1 MEVRVQSRKL
11 GALKRVPVGVFR
23 MQPWGLGPRWGDNP
37 GVSSRRQRRAGFLGK
52 AGGGAAPACAGEGAS
67 SKLMEW
73 KVHRLGSGGPGTMQP
88 AGG

>member
-1 MEVRVQSRKL
+1 MGPGATVGGQSGSQQQKT
-11 GALKRVPVGVFR
+11 KK
-23 MQPWGLGPRWGDNP
+23 
-37 GVSSRRQRRAGFLGK
+37 SRFLGK